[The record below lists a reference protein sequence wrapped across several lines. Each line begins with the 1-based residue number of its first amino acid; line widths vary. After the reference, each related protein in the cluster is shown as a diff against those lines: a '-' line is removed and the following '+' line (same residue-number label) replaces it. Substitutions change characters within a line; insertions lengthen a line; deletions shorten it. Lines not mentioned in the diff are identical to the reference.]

1 MRDAV
6 VAGSHVLRSHKQLNG
21 EAYVVKDYCVG
32 NLLPT
37 GMGMNHLVNLS
48 KISDD
53 HNYSQYFACNLI
65 RHLKLN
71 PQLSHSFTPNP

>member
-1 MRDAV
+1 MRDVV

-21 EAYVVKDYCVG
+21 EAYVVKNYCVG

-37 GMGMNHLVNLS
+37 GMGMNHLGNGS
-48 KISDD
+48 SN

-71 PQLSHSFTPNP
+71 HQLSHSFTPNP